1 MFNFAGRAR
10 SPVYAPRSPAVRT
23 WQAENRMLRAELEQ
37 LKKEKTDEN

>member
-23 WQAENRMLRAELEQ
+23 CQAENRMLRAGLEQ